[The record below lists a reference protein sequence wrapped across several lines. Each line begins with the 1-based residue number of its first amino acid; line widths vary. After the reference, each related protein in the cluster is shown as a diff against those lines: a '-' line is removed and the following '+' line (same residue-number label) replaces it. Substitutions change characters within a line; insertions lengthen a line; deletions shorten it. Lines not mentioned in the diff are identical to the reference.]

1 LYNNNDFECHNFD
14 FLCCGSDLLM
24 HDFFFLYVAKKKS
37 KFYQTKLHLRGEG
50 VNPYILTI

>member
-1 LYNNNDFECHNFD
+1 
-14 FLCCGSDLLM
+14 
-24 HDFFFLYVAKKKS
+24 VAKKKS